1 MPFYSSSVYI
11 KYFITCLTLQILM
24 SLITI
29 LDWEDCTE
37 VCIRE
42 RTCAGCGHITTT
54 WCNSGFEGKCK
65 GLYNHYHHMHVI
77 YIT

>member
-1 MPFYSSSVYI
+1 
-11 KYFITCLTLQILM
+11 M

-29 LDWEDCTE
+29 LDWDDCTE
-37 VCIRE
+37 GCIIQW
-42 RTCAGCGHITTT
+42 TCAGCGHITTT
-54 WCNSGFEGKCK
+54 WCNSGFEGRCK

>member
-1 MPFYSSSVYI
+1 
-11 KYFITCLTLQILM
+11 M

-29 LDWEDCTE
+29 LDWVDCTE
-37 VCIRE
+37 DCISR
-42 RTCAGCGHITTT
+42 RTCADCGHITTT
-54 WCNSGFEGKCK
+54 WRNSGFEGKCK